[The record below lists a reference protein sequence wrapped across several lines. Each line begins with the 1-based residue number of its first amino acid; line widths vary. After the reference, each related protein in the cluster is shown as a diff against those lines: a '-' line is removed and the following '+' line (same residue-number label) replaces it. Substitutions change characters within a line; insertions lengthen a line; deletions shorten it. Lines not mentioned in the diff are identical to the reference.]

1 MKKLTMNDKWEIHK
15 KLEEANCIITK
26 KLYSLENVDEKI
38 ELLSYQIEIE
48 KIIHKLAN

>member
-26 KLYSLENVDEKI
+26 KTI
-38 ELLSYQIEIE
+38 LLR
-48 KIIHKLAN
+48 KC